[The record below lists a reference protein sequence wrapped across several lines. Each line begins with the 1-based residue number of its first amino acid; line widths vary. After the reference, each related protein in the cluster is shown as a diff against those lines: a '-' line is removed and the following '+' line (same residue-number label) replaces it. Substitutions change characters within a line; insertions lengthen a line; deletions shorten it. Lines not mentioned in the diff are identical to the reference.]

1 MRWFLSILVSL
12 TMVACGGGGSG
23 GGGVSSTPA
32 NGNNSSAGSGVAA
45 VSSLSS
51 AATAVSWGMADAAR
65 AADIDVAIDRSG
77 MGLVAW
83 SELTN
88 GHYVLKVRRMNGT
101 DTGVTLSTAG
111 DAAAPH
117 VSVDAAGNAL
127 AVWTQYSNARHTL
140 WASHYS
146 AASNLWD
153 APRMISSAS
162 AVASTLKPDLAVD
175 QAGNAIAVWQQGD
188 GRVNH
193 FDAWVAQYNAGTA
206 SWSAPAML
214 SDGINSA
221 HCLSVAL
228 NASGQGLVA
237 WVQERGDGTSIAT
250 PPADIW
256 VRTVSTAAA
265 WGAAT
270 LVNRSAGQVNTV
282 YVYGQIG
289 LSVNAKGAAAV
300 LWSQRLLPSLPM
312 VVDAAMYSPA
322 QGWQDAVSI
331 ALVTKE
337 DCHEPAVALD
347 DAGNAIAVW
356 QQQTDYGSYGASNRY
371 VAGVGWSTAGHFVDS
386 KLGDTLSPSLA
397 MDGAGNATVVWYRW
411 SGTNAIELM
420 INRFTPD
427 LGWADPK
434 VFMPVGTD
442 GAMTRS
448 LPTVVS
454 NAVGQTLVVW
464 GNKLSAV
471 ASWL

>member
-1 MRWFLSILVSL
+1 
-12 TMVACGGGGSG
+12 
-23 GGGVSSTPA
+23 
-32 NGNNSSAGSGVAA
+32 
-45 VSSLSS
+45 
-51 AATAVSWGMADAAR
+51 MADAAR
-65 AADIDVAIDRSG
+65 AADIDVAIDRTG

-83 SELTN
+83 SELSE

-101 DTGVTLSTAG
+101 DTAVTLSTAG

-117 VSVDAAGNAL
+117 LSVDAAGNAL

-140 WASHYS
+140 WASHYTV
-146 AASNLWD
+146 ALNLWD

-162 AVASTLKPDLAVD
+162 AVASALKPDLSMD
-175 QAGNAIAVWQQGD
+175 QSGNAIAVWQQGD
-188 GRVNH
+188 GRPNH

-214 SDGINSA
+214 SDGVNSA
-221 HCLSVAL
+221 HCLRVAL

-237 WVQERGDGTSIAT
+237 WVQERGDGSSIAT

-331 ALVTKE
+331 ALATKE

-397 MDGAGNATVVWYRW
+397 MDAAGNATVVWYRW
-411 SGTNAIELM
+411 SGTNVIELM
-420 INRFTPD
+420 SNRFTPD
-427 LGWADPK
+427 FGWADPK

-448 LPTVVS
+448 LPMVVS

-464 GNKLSAV
+464 GNNLSAV

>member
-1 MRWFLSILVSL
+1 
-12 TMVACGGGGSG
+12 MVACGGGGSG
-23 GGGVSSTPA
+23 GGGSSSIPV
-32 NGNNSSAGSGVAA
+32 NGNNSTAGSGVSA

-51 AATAVSWGMADAAR
+51 AVTAVNWAMADAAR
-65 AADIDVAIDRSG
+65 AADIDVAIDRTG

-83 SELTN
+83 SELSE

-101 DTGVTLSTAG
+101 DTAVTLSTAG

-117 VSVDAAGNAL
+117 LSVDAAGNAL

-140 WASHYS
+140 WASHYTV
-146 AASNLWD
+146 ALNLWD

-162 AVASTLKPDLAVD
+162 AVASALKPDLSMD
-175 QAGNAIAVWQQGD
+175 QSGNAIAVWQQGD
-188 GRVNH
+188 GRTNH

-214 SDGINSA
+214 SDGVNSA
-221 HCLSVAL
+221 HCLRVAL

-237 WVQERGDGTSIAT
+237 WVQERGDGSSIAT

-270 LVNRSAGQVNTV
+270 RVNRSAGQVNTV

-331 ALVTKE
+331 ALATKE

-397 MDGAGNATVVWYRW
+397 MDAAGNATVVWYRW
-411 SGTNAIELM
+411 SGTNVIELM
-420 INRFTPD
+420 SNRFTPD

-448 LPTVVS
+448 LPMVVS

-464 GNKLSAV
+464 GNNLSAV